1 MVLLKLI
8 SGERAHILLER
19 AFSNIRLIL
28 DTMIYINTN
37 KLKNLQSPSTSCQKY
52 QGIIV
57 LFLLIYRS
65 SSSKQNSTQGDDK
78 QIENNYL
85 QLQLKQNKIKFKCNL
100 KKNMLELV
108 TIQIGKFVRNNQ
120 NDSKF
125 YWTEILAF
133 Y

>member
-78 QIENNYL
+78 QIKNNYL
-85 QLQLKQNKIKFKCNL
+85 QLQLKQNKIKFKFNL